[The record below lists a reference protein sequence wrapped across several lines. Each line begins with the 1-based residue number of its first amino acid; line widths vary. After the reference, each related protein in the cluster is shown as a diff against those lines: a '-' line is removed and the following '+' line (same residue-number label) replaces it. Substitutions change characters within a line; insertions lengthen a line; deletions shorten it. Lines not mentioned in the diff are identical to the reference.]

1 MTTPPFTVDKAEEMY
16 HLFIDLFETLNED
29 VAPLEQ
35 KLNELKSPE
44 RYSINTQIEQVQF
57 KDLGP
62 QVAVTAMIEQVH
74 LNDHDKEQTLLI
86 GVINDLLHRLSTK

>member
-29 VAPLEQ
+29 VAPLVQ

>member
-1 MTTPPFTVDKAEEMY
+1 MTTPPFTADKAEEMY
-16 HLFIDLFETLNED
+16 HLFIDLFETLND
-29 VAPLEQ
+29 DIAPLVQ

-62 QVAVTAMIEQVH
+62 
-74 LNDHDKEQTLLI
+74 
-86 GVINDLLHRLSTK
+86 